1 VKERRVQQRLPIEKQ
16 CSATIRQSDG
26 TLAPARL
33 RELSAGGIA
42 LTSHYTCQIG
52 REFDVYFRLP
62 LQGLSP
68 RIGAHCRVTCTTYL
82 PREEAF
88 RIGMKF
94 LRIHGHEEE
103 ALRHFVRA
111 SLACG

>member
-1 VKERRVQQRLPIEKQ
+1 MKDRRIQQRLPIAKQ
-16 CSATIRQSDG
+16 CGATIRQSDG

-52 REFDVYFRLP
+52 REFDVYFKLP
-62 LQGLSP
+62 LPGPTP
-68 RIGAHCRVTCTTYL
+68 RIGAHCRVTSTRYL
-82 PREEAF
+82 PLEEAF

-94 LRIHGHEEE
+94 LRIHGHDEQ